1 MNKQNRRVVLKLA
14 SEKKIG
20 EIFMTFL
27 LVIIG
32 LALTPTVQTST
43 TTAVASLSGASA
55 TLAGLIPLFWVVII
69 LSIGIAAVYIQLKT

>member
-1 MNKQNRRVVLKLA
+1 MA

-43 TTAVASLSGASA
+43 TTASAALSGAAA
-55 TLAGLIPLFWVVII
+55 TLCDLIPLFWVVII
-69 LSIGIAAVYIQLKT
+69 LAIGIAAVYIQLRSS